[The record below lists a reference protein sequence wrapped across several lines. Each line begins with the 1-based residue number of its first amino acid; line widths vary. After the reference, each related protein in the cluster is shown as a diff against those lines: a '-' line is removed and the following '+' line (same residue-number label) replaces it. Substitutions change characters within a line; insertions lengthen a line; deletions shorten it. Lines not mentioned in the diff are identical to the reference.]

1 VLEFTLSNGAS
12 VRLAL
17 VNMLSML
24 VRKVVDD
31 ELGPGLHS
39 YPVDTSELPRGM
51 YLCILQAG
59 SKESVRT
66 MIVK

>member
-1 VLEFTLSNGAS
+1 
-12 VRLAL
+12 
-17 VNMLSML
+17 MLGMI

-39 YPVDTSELPRGM
+39 YPVDTSGLPRGM
-51 YLCILQAG
+51 YLCVLQAG
-59 SKESVRT
+59 SNESVRT